1 MSELDSGGRPSEL
14 EQEALA
20 RVRHLVSG
28 SATIDDLEDMK
39 RWRHLSPAHAAA
51 FAFATRFWDRLGPA
65 GRNVLARESQHALAH
80 RTPDATRTITRR
92 AVLAGVVAASA
103 AYVVVRPPLQLWPSL
118 SELSADYRTAIGEQ
132 RRIRLTNG
140 TSLEL
145 NTRTSIAV
153 LLPTNET
160 DRIELISGEAAI
172 TTGQRLTRPL
182 VVIVGDGQI
191 TSESA
196 SFNVR
201 YDGVA
206 SCVACLEGAVRVTR
220 DTSEL
225 TLSSRQQVAYAGRG
239 LQSPVTI
246 DPAVV
251 TAWQDG
257 LLIFHET
264 AMSEVVA
271 EVNRYRSG
279 KIVLLNSDLGRRQV
293 NARFRVGNVDEIIS
307 LAERVFGA
315 RTTSLPGGI
324 VLLS

>member
-1 MSELDSGGRPSEL
+1 L
-14 EQEALA
+14 
-20 RVRHLVSG
+20 
-28 SATIDDLEDMK
+28 
-39 RWRHLSPAHAAA
+39 W
-51 FAFATRFWDRLGPA
+51 
-65 GRNVLARESQHALAH
+65 
-80 RTPDATRTITRR
+80 
-92 AVLAGVVAASA
+92 AS
-103 AYVVVRPPLQLWPSL
+103 W
-118 SELSADYRTAIGEQ
+118 SELSADYRPAIGER

-145 NTRTSIAV
+145 NTQTSIAV
-153 LLPTNET
+153 RPPTNET
-160 DRIELISGEAAI
+160 DHIELISGEAAI

-315 RTTSLPGGI
+315 RITSLPGGI